1 MRAVWRLRAT
11 ACIRC
16 KRRSGTERLTRSHS
30 GKDAI
35 ALRLSLSSPEARGDA
50 GLASDT
56 IHPEL
61 DHMPAYAILSHIAC
75 QSGQFGGAVV
85 GAFPQTEDAVPC
97 AYVTQLP
104 DVNRIDLPWR
114 RDAIMDELQDDP
126 VRVARMRRDLDIPQF
141 SQAGRIILKSLAVEA
156 FPHADDAALEKLF
169 YGSAVV
175 RDNIGAFLDVDALK
189 HLSMKIL
196 YYKKEHAFNGVTDLL
211 APIAHVQLTGRKLLL
226 GAPLASIIAAFTV
239 SESNT
244 GVAMT
249 VANLVKHMVGMT
261 AKDFVSAGGFWVIL
275 NPGSLAVT
283 PSSCLIMEYGVD
295 DMGSTLSWPAFM
307 RGHCDP
313 SEIAT
318 VRADISQL
326 LQNCCHATDKLSE
339 THFTVADRFYVCVTE
354 LASASNVKT
363 EQAQVLMPSTLRQ
376 TSCLLPES
384 PSPSSPRPSHRCRR
398 TSCLIS
404 SPCQSLLFESPSV
417 LSLSPRRESLLFK
430 SPSVL
435 SLSPRRQSL
444 LFESPSVL
452 SLSPRRQ
459 SSSRAPAFWACQS
472 LLFESPSVL
481 SLSPRRE
488 SLLFKSP
495 SVLSLSPRRQSL
507 LFESPSV
514 LSLSPRRQSLLFK
527 SPSVL
532 GLSRPSQSLL
542 FESPSVLSLSPRRES
557 LLFKSPSVLSL
568 SPRRQSLLFE
578 SPSVLSLSPRRQSLL
593 FKSPSVLGLSRP
605 SQSLLFESP
614 SVLSLSRP
622 SQSLLFESPSV
633 LSLSRPS
640 SPLRMHRPT

>member
-141 SQAGRIILKSLAVEA
+141 SQA

-175 RDNIGAFLDVDALK
+175 RDNIGAFLDVDALKK

-363 EQAQVLMPSTLRQ
+363 EQAQVLMRCKEQDPPTPMRGDHAGQIAHQPSPGTAQHPPPDELLAPREPQPQQPQ
-376 TSCLLPES
+376 TKPPLPPDELLDQQPLPELALREPQRS
-384 PSPSSPRPSHRCRR
+384 EPEPTQGELALQEPQRSEPEPAQAELALREPQRSEPKPPQAELALQEPQRSGPEPPQPELALREPQRSEPEP
-398 TSCLIS
+398 TQGELAL
-404 SPCQSLLFESPSV
+404 QESQRSEPEPAQAE
-417 LSLSPRRESLLFK
+417 LALREPQRSEPKPPQAELALQEPQR
-430 SPSVL
+430 SGPEPPQPELALREPQRSEPEPPQPEL
-435 SLSPRRQSL
+435 ALREPQRSEPEPPQQ
-444 LFESPSVL
+444 P
-452 SLSPRRQ
+452 PAH
-459 SSSRAPAFWACQS
+459 AP
-472 LLFESPSVL
+472 PD
-481 SLSPRRE
+481 
-488 SLLFKSP
+488 
-495 SVLSLSPRRQSL
+495 
-507 LFESPSV
+507 
-514 LSLSPRRQSLLFK
+514 
-527 SPSVL
+527 
-532 GLSRPSQSLL
+532 
-542 FESPSVLSLSPRRES
+542 
-557 LLFKSPSVLSL
+557 
-568 SPRRQSLLFE
+568 
-578 SPSVLSLSPRRQSLL
+578 
-593 FKSPSVLGLSRP
+593 
-605 SQSLLFESP
+605 
-614 SVLSLSRP
+614 
-622 SQSLLFESPSV
+622 
-633 LSLSRPS
+633 
-640 SPLRMHRPT
+640 